1 MVHYVPA
8 SLENITQVVAYVMN
22 KENGDEMK
30 SIVKS
35 ANSWCKGAL
44 SEEGL
49 ANGAIRQLEV
59 YKKALDEY
67 GGWREEWR
75 GVKQRFDDTIGDLVE
90 CDTWNYMDLPFS
102 IWFAL
107 LNWL

>member
-59 YKKALDEY
+59 YRKALDEY

-75 GVKQRFDDTIGDLVE
+75 GVKQCFDNTIGVIWWSAILGIIWI
-90 CDTWNYMDLPFS
+90 CLSPFG
-102 IWFAL
+102 L
-107 LNWL
+107 RC